1 MEAQAIKKYI
11 RTSPRKIRLVVD
23 LIRGKRAAEAF
34 GILKFSTKGAAKDV
48 EQVLRSAISNLGN
61 KKDHGRVEPEDVV
74 VKRAFVDQS
83 VTLKRIL
90 PAPMGRAY
98 RVRKRMAHI
107 TIVVEE
113 LPSKKKEV
121 VKQVKKTKKEE
132 ESGTEN

>member
-1 MEAQAIKKYI
+1 MEALAIKRFI

-23 LIRGKRAAEAF
+23 LIRGKRVPEAF

-48 EQVLRSAISNLGN
+48 EYVLRSAISNLQN
-61 KKDHGRVEPEDVV
+61 KKERGRVEPEDVI

-113 LPSKKKEV
+113 IPSKKKETA
-121 VKQVKKTKKEE
+121 KQVKKTKKGEE
-132 ESGTEN
+132 VGTEN